1 MIQQSLTDSLGNHT
15 RNEDPEF
22 SGVYSQEDEYKKVA
36 LAMSLRLLTNKA
48 LYLNISVYILD
59 WVSLGNVLFFLDL
72 E

>member
-15 RNEDPEF
+15 RNENPEF
-22 SGVYSQEDEYKKVA
+22 SQVYSQKDEYKKVA
-36 LAMSLRLLTNKA
+36 LEMSLRLLANKA